1 MEANLDAVALERC
14 AAALEGGLLAPPAGK
29 LMCGT
34 HSHAQDR
41 HAMCFDGLKMASAH
55 AAVLLHGMSA

>member
-29 LMCGT
+29 LCV
-34 HSHAQDR
+34 R
-41 HAMCFDGLKMASAH
+41 HTQPRPGQARH
-55 AAVLLHGMSA
+55 VL